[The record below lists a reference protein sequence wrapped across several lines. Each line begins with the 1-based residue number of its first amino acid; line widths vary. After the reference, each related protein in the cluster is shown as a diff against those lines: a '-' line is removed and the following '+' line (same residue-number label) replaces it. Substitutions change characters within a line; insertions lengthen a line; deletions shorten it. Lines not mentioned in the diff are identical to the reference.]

1 MTAMSA
7 EMKNLLATTKLLTP
21 DQLRLVL
28 EFSKFILANDSDI
41 QLVGDWED
49 ESITGGQNWMQ
60 IPVSVD
66 MNKYKCVDIE
76 PNMRTK
82 TSARSSKPMQRTQP
96 EEQSPVWETKD
107 SDDFKGSRARLMKF
121 KYKSVRLSKK
131 ASDSS
136 GVTDSTNQD

>member
-1 MTAMSA
+1 MSA
-7 EMKNLLATTKLLTP
+7 EMKNLLATTKLLSPT
-21 DQLRLVL
+21 QLRHVL

-41 QLVGDWED
+41 QLIGDWED
-49 ESITGGQNWMQ
+49 ETITDGPTWMQ
-60 IPVSVD
+60 SMVD
-66 MNKYKCVDIE
+66 MNKYKCVDIG

-82 TSARSSKPMQRTQP
+82 TSARSSKHLQRTQP
-96 EEQSPVWETKD
+96 EEQSPVCETTD